1 MKKISLGMACTYI
14 LTFVL
19 SCMQLAVWGQDSTS
33 SSRSTTVT
41 TETTTTNEWYT
52 EPWVWVV
59 GGAVLLIILVALLR
73 GNSSRDKEVTRTTV
87 IKDDRGY

>member
-1 MKKISLGMACTYI
+1 MKKISFRMAYMYI

-33 SSRSTTVT
+33 SSRSTSVT